1 MLLVKNASEALLP
14 TGVHK
19 NISLLIENGMITEIG
34 SNIKKNGA
42 EVIDA
47 AGKTVLPGF
56 VDCHTHTV
64 FAGTRE
70 FELEMKLQGLSYADI
85 SARGGGIQHTV
96 NETRKANIDQ
106 LIREAKKR
114 LDAMLAHG
122 TTTVEIKSG
131 YGLNLSDEV
140 KMLKAIKKL
149 NEIHALTIVPT
160 FLGAHAVPPEMNKD
174 DYVNVIIDEIIPAVA
189 EKKLARFCDV
199 FCEKGYFTAEDTR
212 RITRQGKNYGLL
224 PKIHADEFSAYGG
237 AELSAELKATSADHL
252 LMASDSGIQKMAESG
267 VTAVLLPAVPFS
279 LFQDTYADA
288 QKMMHKGVRIALATD
303 LNPNCWTENMQ
314 IILQLACF
322 KMRIPV
328 DKAIEAATINAAY
341 ALKLEK
347 EVGSIEVGK
356 RGDIAIYDYP
366 SHVFLAYHFGVNSV
380 EMVIKNGCVAWE
392 KDSV

>member
-14 TGVHK
+14 TGIHK
-19 NISLLIENGMITEIG
+19 NISLLVEDGKITKIG
-34 SNIKKNGA
+34 SNIKKNRA

-85 SARGGGIQHTV
+85 SAKGGGIQHTV
-96 NETRKANIDQ
+96 NETRKASIQQ
-106 LIREAKKR
+106 LMREAKKR

-131 YGLNLSDEV
+131 YGLDLVNEV
-140 KMLKAIKKL
+140 KMLRAIKKL
-149 NEIHALTIVPT
+149 NETHPVTIVPT

-174 DYVNVIIDEIIPAVA
+174 EYVNVIINEMIPAIA
-189 EKKLARFCDV
+189 EKNLARFCDV

-212 RITRQGKNYGLL
+212 KIAHQGKNYGLL

-237 AELSAELKATSADHL
+237 AELSAELGATSADHL
-252 LMASDSGIQKMAESG
+252 LKASDRGLQQMAEAD

-288 QKMMHKGVRIALATD
+288 QKMITRGVRIALATD

-328 DKAIEAATINAAY
+328 DKAIEAATINAAH

-347 EVGSIEVGK
+347 EIGSIEVGK
-356 RGDIAIYDYP
+356 KGDMAIYDSP
-366 SHVFLAYHFGVNSV
+366 SHVFLAYHFGINAVD
-380 EMVIKNGCVAWE
+380 MVIKNGHVAWE
-392 KDSV
+392 KDTA